1 MVAYRNMPK
10 ATPEELEYL
19 ARVRQ
24 LPCCVCLPGE
34 QDSPTEGHHVLDG
47 GRRIG
52 NFFVIP
58 LCRNLHHKQVHM
70 LNHEMQKELVTQV
83 HETLGITGHPYP
95 QSKILPRQM
104 QR

>member
-1 MVAYRNMPK
+1 MMVMWKGQPR

-34 QDSPTEGHHVLDG
+34 QDSPTEGHHCLVG
-47 GRRIG
+47 GKRIG
-52 NFFVIP
+52 HFFVIP

-70 LNHEMQKELVTQV
+70 LGHAMQKQLVREV
-83 HETLGITGHPYP
+83 HETLGITGHPWP
-95 QSKILPRQM
+95 LSKLVAR
-104 QR
+104 R